1 MIGCGGVDALCW
13 GRAWDMTVLGDVA
26 IHVGLLT
33 QIVVHERHVA
43 DLAAHALTLL
53 TEDLLVALAW
63 LLRHLHLVLLTVVVH
78 FHLVALRSGLPAHV
92 LFRTA
97 TYRLVSE
104 ALAAEGEGVVGVVVI
119 VLLALLLG
127 RFVTFVVHD

>member
-1 MIGCGGVDALCW
+1 
-13 GRAWDMTVLGDVA
+13 MTVLGDVA

-78 FHLVALRSGLPAHV
+78 FHLVALWGGLPAHV